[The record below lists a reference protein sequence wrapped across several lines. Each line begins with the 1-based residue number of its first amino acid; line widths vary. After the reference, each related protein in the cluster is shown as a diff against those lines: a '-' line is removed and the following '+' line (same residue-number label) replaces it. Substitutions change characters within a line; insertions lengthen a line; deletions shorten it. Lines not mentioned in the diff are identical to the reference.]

1 MKNEKLW
8 YAIILGFVGFVT
20 SFGAHIVAVNLPF
33 YAERIGVGVAMIG
46 LLIAAY
52 DLAEIIAKPIFG
64 AVADRQ
70 GMKRTMLAGILVFT
84 LASLS
89 YLIVDPRL
97 LVLVRFLQG
106 VGAAALSAVSLAL
119 IGVYY
124 RQHRGRA
131 YGLYNAIK
139 GLGYVVSPLVGGA
152 IILASNFATIFLA
165 AAVVGAL
172 SFAVSLLLPER
183 EAHSEE
189 LFDEDQFSLRSFL
202 AVFREPVLMPW
213 YVVTVVNMFFV
224 GIIFGFFPVRIH
236 ALGYGPLEAGVLL
249 SMVTVSY
256 LVVQPVA
263 GNLADRL
270 NPAQTIRLGLLLA
283 AVSIIVYPFVDGI
296 VLIVASILAGLGV
309 GTVWTNTDTMISQL
323 AKVGSLGATMGAAGS
338 FKEFGDMIG
347 PLLVGVLSQALG
359 LQVGFAICGLLGLVA
374 LALITR
380 GPRSQAIPQS
390 MTDKSRSA

>member
-33 YAERIGVGVAMIG
+33 YAERIGVGVAVIG

-89 YLIVDPRL
+89 YLFVDPRL

-124 RQHRGRA
+124 QQHRGRA

-152 IILASNFATIFLA
+152 IILASNFAMIFLA
-165 AAVVGAL
+165 AA
-172 SFAVSLLLPER
+172 
-183 EAHSEE
+183 
-189 LFDEDQFSLRSFL
+189 DEDQLSLRSFL

-236 ALGYGPLEAGVLL
+236 ALGYGPLQAGVLL

-263 GNLADRL
+263 GILADRL
-270 NPAQTIRLGLLLA
+270 NPDQTIRLGLLLA
-283 AVSIIVYPFVDGI
+283 AVSILVYPFVDGI
-296 VLIVASILAGLGV
+296 ILIVASILAGLGV

-323 AKVGSLGATMGAAGS
+323 AKAGSLGATMGAAGS

-347 PLLVGVLSQALG
+347 PLLVGVLSQVLG
-359 LQVGFAICGLLGLVA
+359 LQVGFAICGLLGLIV

-380 GPRSQAIPQS
+380 GRRSQAIPQS
-390 MTDKSRSA
+390 TTDKSSSA